1 MTGLRPPALHARGGP
16 GHSARGGY
24 PLIWQ
29 AVRLG
34 GRARRKPDDQ
44 LARVNLNV
52 QRVLSLPYQSGDVD
66 LDFTLKVPKAE
77 RKSFDGPCAHA
88 SHAEFNAEY
97 PAADARVL
105 PDLVQGFSKR
115 INQLGCHLGTRLMLV
130 VPDFDAAVFARLR
143 SQGIRLHS
151 MSPRAIALSSSQSA
165 WLSGVGGP
173 LDKPSSTSARNR

>member
-1 MTGLRPPALHARGGP
+1 MQGVGP
-16 GHSARGGY
+16 GIVHGGGY
-24 PLIWQ
+24 PIDLAGCQ
-29 AVRLG
+29 AW
-34 GRARRKPDDQ
+34 GRARQKPDNQ
-44 LARVNLNV
+44 LARVNFNA

-66 LDFTLKVPKAE
+66 VDFTLKVPKAE
-77 RKSFDGPCAHA
+77 RKSFDAPCAHA

-115 INQLGCHLGTRLMLV
+115 INQLGCHLGTRLMSA
-130 VPDFDAAVFARLR
+130 VPDFDAADFARLR

-173 LDKPSSTSARNR
+173 LDKPSSTSARSR